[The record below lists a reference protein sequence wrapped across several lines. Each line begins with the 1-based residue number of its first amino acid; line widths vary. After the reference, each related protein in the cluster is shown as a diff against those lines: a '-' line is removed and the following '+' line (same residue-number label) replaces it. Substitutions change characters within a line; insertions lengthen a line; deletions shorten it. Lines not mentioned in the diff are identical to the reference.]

1 MSVILDT
8 PLKQKLKLHLV
19 QENKRSHSGKLLQFS
34 GTYHKPRGIQHNADK
49 MSREQ
54 MERGCGLC
62 LNMVPM
68 YAPPT

>member
-1 MSVILDT
+1 MILYIT
-8 PLKQKLKLHLV
+8 EAKANAPFSA
-19 QENKRSHSGKLLQFS
+19 ENQVFTQCLTLQLQFS
-34 GTYHKPRGIQHNADK
+34 GMNRKPIGIRHNADK